1 MITIGIVI
9 VAGVAVLFL
18 QRSVRIVRPVPI
30 RVDADRRR
38 PARSTSGHPPTRHS
52 WD

>member
-9 VAGVAVLFL
+9 VAGVALL
-18 QRSVRIVRPVPI
+18 ILLRSVRIVRPVAI
-30 RVDADRRR
+30 SVDADRRR
-38 PARSTSGHPPTRHS
+38 LARSMRSHPTARHS